1 MHLPKFISSVFLF
14 FCSAFAFA
22 QSYKPPVFIDSGRL
36 KKIEATY
43 PVIDKLY
50 QEYAAQNHFPAIS
63 YGIVV
68 DGKLVH
74 VGNTGYTEL
83 ANKTKA
89 TSKSAFRIAS
99 MSKSFTAMAILKLRD
114 EGKLRLDDPAYL
126 YIPEM
131 KGIKYL
137 TRDASPVTIRN
148 LLMHAAGY
156 PEDNPWGDRQLA
168 NTDEQLIDIYRK
180 GISFSNDPG
189 LGYEYSNLGFATLG
203 YIIKKVS
210 GKSYEDYITE
220 NILKPLGMTHT
231 YWEYTKVPEELLAH
245 GYRWIDNQWV
255 EQPLLHDGS
264 YGAMGGMITTVE
276 DFSKYVTLHLSA
288 WPPRD
293 DAETG
298 PVKRSSIR
306 EMQYPWDV
314 NGLSLNYK
322 TANGRPY
329 PFMSAYCYGLR
340 WRKYVDGTV
349 AVGHTGGL
357 PGFGSEWSIYPDY
370 GIGVISFANATYAN
384 AGSINNQV
392 ADTLFRLS
400 GIKPRQLPPSDILLQ
415 RRNDL
420 LKILP
425 DWNNAPASGIFAM
438 NFFMDYFPD
447 KLKAEASGLFAKAGV
462 PMIYKDTE
470 INTVSTV
477 VPENQLRGYFL
488 LYGTQAN
495 IKITFTL
502 TPENPALIQ
511 AYHIELI
518 GK

>member
-1 MHLPKFISSVFLF
+1 MKLFTCPAKSIFLILLS
-14 FCSAFAFA
+14 FCSVALSA
-22 QSYKPPVFIDSGRL
+22 QTYKPPIFTDADRL

-50 QEYAAQNHFPAIS
+50 KEYAEQNHFPGLV

-74 VGNTGYTEL
+74 TGNVGYADL
-83 ANKTKA
+83 KDKA
-89 TSKSAFRIAS
+89 EASSKSAFRIAS

-114 EGKLRLDDPAYL
+114 EGRLKLDDPAYL

-131 KGIKYL
+131 KGLKYL
-137 TRDASPVTIRN
+137 TKDASPITIRN
-148 LLMHAAGY
+148 LVTHSAGF

-168 NTDEQLIDIYRK
+168 NTDEQLIDLYKK

-210 GKSYEDYITE
+210 GKSYQQYITE

-231 YWEYTKVPEELLAH
+231 YYEYDKVPKEQLAH
-245 GYRWIDNQWV
+245 GYRWMDSQWI
-255 EQPLLHDGS
+255 EQPMLHDGS
-264 YGAMGGMITTVE
+264 YGAMGGMLTSIE
-276 DFSKYVTLHLSA
+276 DFAKYVVLHLDA

-314 NGLSLNYK
+314 NGFN
-322 TANGRPY
+322 ANGKPY
-329 PFMSAYCYGLR
+329 PFASAYCYGLR
-340 WRKYVDGTV
+340 WRKYANGMS

-357 PGFGSEWSIYPDY
+357 PGFGSEWTIYPEY
-370 GIGVISFANATYAN
+370 GIGVISFANLTYAN
-384 AGSINNQV
+384 AGSINIQV
-392 ADTLFRLS
+392 ADTLLRMS
-400 GIKPRQLPPSDILLQ
+400 GIKPRQLPASNILTQ
-415 RRNDL
+415 RRDELVKL
-420 LKILP
+420 LP
-425 DWNNAPASGIFAM
+425 NWDNTSGIFAM

-447 KLKAEASGLFAKAGV
+447 KLRAEAKSIFDKAG
-462 PMIYKDTE
+462 K
-470 INTVSTV
+470 INSIGEV
-477 VPENQLRGYFL
+477 VAENQLRGYFL
-488 LYGTQAN
+488 MHGDQAN
-495 IKITFTL
+495 IRVSFTL
-502 TPENPALIQ
+502 TPEQPALIQ
-511 AYHIELI
+511 EYHIGLAA
-518 GK
+518 K